1 MIYRCCGGEW
11 ENDDAC
17 SGGGGRNTAVG
28 LINILLHCG
37 GNRGE
42 I

>member
-1 MIYRCCGGEW
+1 MRVP
-11 ENDDAC
+11 
-17 SGGGGRNTAVG
+17 GGGGRNTAVG

>member
-11 ENDDAC
+11 ENDDA
-17 SGGGGRNTAVG
+17 GETNTVVG

-37 GNRGE
+37 DTVVE

>member
-1 MIYRCCGGEW
+1 MMRVPGGE
-11 ENDDAC
+11 
-17 SGGGGRNTAVG
+17 RNTAVG